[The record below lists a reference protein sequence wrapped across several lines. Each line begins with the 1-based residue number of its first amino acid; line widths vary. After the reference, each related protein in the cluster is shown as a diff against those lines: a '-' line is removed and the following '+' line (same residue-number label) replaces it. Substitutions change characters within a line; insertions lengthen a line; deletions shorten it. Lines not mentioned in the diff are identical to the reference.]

1 METKSN
7 NSLELNTQISKEQEN
22 NSKALP
28 IDEINKAKATSEMH
42 FDGNSTFYS
51 LNEHEFKT
59 LKRGSD
65 NLWKELTIASIA
77 LLLPL
82 LLNTIAEGNT
92 QNWSNSSWNLFFNGV
107 FTITTFILAI
117 CFGIAWY
124 NSENETK
131 EIIKR
136 IENKPKFKL

>member
-7 NSLELNTQISKEQEN
+7 NPSEINSQILNGQEE
-22 NSKALP
+22 NSQALP
-28 IDEINKAKATSEMH
+28 IEEINKAKATSEMH

-65 NLWKELTIASIA
+65 NLWKELTIAAVA
-77 LLLPL
+77 LFLPL
-82 LLNTIAEGNT
+82 LLNTIAAGNSIQWT
-92 QNWSNSSWNLFFNGV
+92 NSSWNLFFNRV
-107 FTITTFILAI
+107 FTITTFVLGI
-117 CFGIAWY
+117 CFKIAWY
-124 NSENETK
+124 NSEKETK
-131 EIIKR
+131 EIIER

>member
-7 NSLELNTQISKEQEN
+7 NPSEITSQISEGQEE
-22 NSKALP
+22 NSQALP
-28 IDEINKAKATSEMH
+28 IEEINKAKATSEMH

-59 LKRGSD
+59 IKRGSD
-65 NLWKELTIASIA
+65 NLWKELTIAAVA
-77 LLLPL
+77 LFLPL
-82 LLNTIAEGNT
+82 LLNTIATGNSIQWT
-92 QNWSNSSWNLFFNGV
+92 NSSWNLFFNGI
-107 FTITTFILAI
+107 FTITTLILAI

-124 NSENETK
+124 NSKKETE

-136 IENKPKFKL
+136 IESKPKFKL

>member
-7 NSLELNTQISKEQEN
+7 NPNEINIQISGGPEG
-22 NSKALP
+22 NSQALP
-28 IDEINKAKATSEMH
+28 IEEIINAKATCEMH
-42 FDGNSTFYS
+42 FDANSTFYS

-65 NLWKELTIASIA
+65 NLWKELTIASVA
-77 LLLPL
+77 LFLPL

-92 QNWSNSSWNLFFNGV
+92 QSWSNSSWNLFFNGV

-124 NSENETK
+124 NSKNENK

-136 IENKPKFKL
+136 IENKPKFKI

>member
-7 NSLELNTQISKEQEN
+7 NDSEINSQMSDGQEE
-22 NSKALP
+22 NSKALS
-28 IDEINKAKATSEMH
+28 IEEINKAKATSEMH

-59 LKRGSD
+59 IKKGSD
-65 NLWKELTIASIA
+65 NLWKELTIATVA
-77 LLLPL
+77 LFLPL
-82 LLNTIAEGNT
+82 LLNTIAEGNSI
-92 QNWSNSSWNLFFNGV
+92 QWNNSSWNLFFNGI

-124 NSENETK
+124 NSKKESK

-136 IENKPKFKL
+136 IENKPKFRL